1 VPVVR
6 ACLLVESTPC
16 ALLAKGLALPEDEIV
31 IRFRG
36 SAYEV
41 RRGRVQDALKRPA
54 LRPPMRLIKGRA
66 ALKNASTAA

>member
-31 IRFRG
+31 IPVSG
-36 SAYEV
+36 L
-41 RRGRVQDALKRPA
+41 GL
-54 LRPPMRLIKGRA
+54 
-66 ALKNASTAA
+66 